1 MNKKKKLYLSKES
14 VISGIIIPVVSF
26 GFGTLFCNLIDTSL
40 AETIIISL
48 LFTLTA
54 SSIEHSIRNQVAS
67 DKLSESDGK
76 LEIKLDELKILS
88 EIQEGIQRNDHPYF
102 RRWAFRRL
110 DQFIEQNTEFF
121 EGTNRTNPHAEDT
134 FGIDGMKETLKFGSI
149 KAVSVV
155 EDYWE
160 DAFTKEYLRVQEE
173 LIRTKKVRIQ
183 RIFVTSSD
191 KLDKIIPAM
200 EAQYKLGIE
209 VFYIY
214 YDNQFVNREWL
225 KEDYLIQDDRLLV
238 QIYCES
244 HKYNDMEKETE
255 LITVVPAVVNRK
267 IDRFLRILERAE
279 KFDPGMLPMK
289 AADQQKKETP
299 QCV

>member
-1 MNKKKKLYLSKES
+1 MDKKKKLYLSKES

-67 DKLSESDGK
+67 DKLCESDGK

-134 FGIDGMKETLKFGSI
+134 FGIDGIKETLKFGSI

-279 KFDPGMLPMK
+279 KFDPGTLPMK
-289 AADQQKKETP
+289 AADQQEKETP